1 MANTFII
8 MDNYFLARR
17 TESLDQLEEWLR
29 PASDEIKIIP
39 PNSGST
45 DIHLNLA
52 MFKRLAFFSIESNAP
67 FCVDIDVDRW
77 HVSLTL
83 PLGRGF
89 QANVNGRMEI
99 FSGTHAE

>member
-1 MANTFII
+1 
-8 MDNYFLARR
+8 MDSYFLARR
-17 TESLDQLEEWLR
+17 TESLDQFEEWLR

-39 PNSGST
+39 PKASRTN
-45 DIHLNLA
+45 IQLNLA
-52 MFKRLAFFSIESNAP
+52 MFKRLAFFSIESDAP

-77 HVSLTL
+77 HVSLTM

-99 FSGTHAE
+99 FSGTRTPIKPS